1 MTTTQPPITDA
12 GGIPLHPTPWQQLV
26 QGLVDDVQEKFMERF
41 DRPIAV
47 EIRNSPENGTT
58 YHLRH
63 TRPGLL
69 PTAIEQAWFSAF
81 IAGYRCCGNRAHDL
95 FIAPGEAN

>member
-1 MTTTQPPITDA
+1 MNATHPPITDA
-12 GGIPLHPTPWQQLV
+12 GGVPLHPTPWQQLV
-26 QGLVDDVQEKFMERF
+26 RGLVEDVQEAFMERF
-41 DRPIAV
+41 GKPIAV

-69 PTAIEQAWFSAF
+69 PTAIEAAWFEAF
-81 IAGYRCCGNRAHDL
+81 IKGYRCAGNRAHDL